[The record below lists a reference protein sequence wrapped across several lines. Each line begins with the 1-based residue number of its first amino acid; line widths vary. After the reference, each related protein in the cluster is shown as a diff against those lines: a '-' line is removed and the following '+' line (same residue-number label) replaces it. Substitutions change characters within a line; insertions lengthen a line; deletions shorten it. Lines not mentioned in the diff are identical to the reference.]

1 MKKFF
6 GLIAIILF
14 LSLINFQAI
23 VFAQSLSSRELISNA
38 KQYDGKLITYSGEVV
53 GEVMSRGE
61 FSWVTIN
68 DGENALGVWVKSVL
82 AKEIKFAGNY
92 KERGDNLEI
101 TGIFNRACANH
112 GGDLDIHAQS
122 LRKVSDGRVIKEKLN
137 FNKVRLGLILSGAL
151 FLIWILILFKRK

>member
-122 LRKVSDGRVIKEKLN
+122 LRKVSDGGVIQEKLN
-137 FNKVRLGLILSGAL
+137 FDKVRLGLILSGAL